1 MGIIHYPTFVL
12 LYMFYNIRPTAITV
26 TYFITISSQL
36 LPFAF
41 FRKLSDYCPGS
52 CASSKAVSN
61 RSITQDYLIAIYTT
75 IVATSVLTVT
85 LYISFATWLP
95 THMVLHFE
103 NIPDIGQAHIGPQ
116 ILPALFINQLIPG
129 YITKEFLF
137 VSSAGAQDDS
147 DSNPGSGTGSEKQ
160 QPSSGWKVKNCAC
173 AIYRRTWGA
182 LTVKRRV
189 LVQRTLTLAAMTAL
203 ETTIQLAGTVQGVD
217 VQGAS
222 AWGAIWSVA
231 TVITGLV
238 FGWIESV
245 DGF

>member
-1 MGIIHYPTFVL
+1 MAFIHYPTFVL
-12 LYMFYNIRPTAITV
+12 LYTFYNIRPTAILV
-26 TYFITISSQL
+26 TYTITISSQL
-36 LPFAF
+36 LPFVLS
-41 FRKLSDYCPGS
+41 RPLSDHNRGS
-52 CASSKAVSN
+52 RASSNALSN
-61 RSITQDYLIAIYTT
+61 RSIIQDYPTAIYTT
-75 IVATSVLTVT
+75 IVATSVFAVA

-103 NIPDIGQAHIGPQ
+103 NIPDISQAHFGPQ
-116 ILPALFINQLIPG
+116 ILPILFSHQLIPG
-129 YITKEFLF
+129 MAAKQFLF

-147 DSNPGSGTGSEKQ
+147 DSSPGSGAGSKKQ
-160 QPSSGWKVKNCAC
+160 QPSSGWKVKSCTC

-182 LTVKRRV
+182 LTMKRRV
-189 LVQRTLTLAAMTAL
+189 LIQRTLTLAIMTTL
-203 ETTIQLAGTVQGVD
+203 VTTVQLAGTVQGVD

-231 TVITGLV
+231 TLITGLV